1 MRAEGII
8 SLSISFAAYFLRM
21 TVLLMFSAID
31 YAQSLLL
38 SEKFFEPI
46 LVVIRY

>member
-31 YAQSLLL
+31 YAQSLPL
-38 SEKFFEPI
+38 SEKFFKPF
-46 LVVIRY
+46 LVVICY

>member
-21 TVLLMFSAID
+21 TVLLMFSTID

-38 SEKFFEPI
+38 SEKFLEHI

>member
-1 MRAEGII
+1 MRAEGIKFH
-8 SLSISFAAYFLRM
+8 SIFFAAYFLRM